1 MVACL
6 NISQGE
12 LVVKLQ
18 ICCRKDLLAH
28 YGCVNAVEFSSD
40 GGRLASGG
48 DDRQAGTSCSPSHP
62 QHEICVLL
70 NDIDCAR

>member
-48 DDRQAGTSCSPSHP
+48 DDRQAGTHCSPSHLHHCA
-62 QHEICVLL
+62 QF
-70 NDIDCAR
+70 NDVDCAR